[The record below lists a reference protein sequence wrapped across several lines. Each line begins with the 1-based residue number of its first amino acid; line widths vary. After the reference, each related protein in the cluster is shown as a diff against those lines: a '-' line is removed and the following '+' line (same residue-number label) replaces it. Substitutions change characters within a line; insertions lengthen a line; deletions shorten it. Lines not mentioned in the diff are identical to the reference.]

1 MTATAT
7 ATTTARTELLVDGT
21 WRRPASGGVTEV
33 ENPATGEVVGTSA
46 EGTAPDVDLAVEAAR
61 RAFAGWST
69 TALEARLEVLGRWAA
84 LLDQR
89 RELLVETVVAEVGA
103 PVALAREAHVG
114 MALEVLGAYL
124 AEAAAVPWEQRI
136 GSSLV
141 LREAVGVAACITPW
155 NWPLYQVLAK
165 IGGALVAGS
174 TVVLKPAELT
184 PLSAYLLAD
193 AALDAGLPAGVLNL
207 VPGSGRVVGEAMV
220 THPDVDVVSF
230 TGSTGVG
237 VRISQL
243 AAPDVKRVCLELGGK
258 SASVVLPGADLDVAV
273 PASVQGA
280 MLNSGQTCSAWSRL
294 LVPDELLPAV
304 LERAAA
310 EAEQLVPGDPAA
322 PGTSLGPV
330 VSAAQRATVTGFVER
345 ARAAGARVLTGG
357 ERNPCDRGHFVAP
370 TVVTD
375 VAQDAEIVQQEVF
388 GPVLTIQGYADV
400 DQAVALANDSAYGL
414 HGAVWAEDRE
424 RALGVARRLRTGQ
437 VDVNGAAFNPAA
449 PFGGYGRSGNG
460 RELGRYGIEEFLE
473 TKSVQL

>member
-1 MTATAT
+1 MTSALVTLRD
-7 ATTTARTELLVDGT
+7 RTEILVDGA
-21 WRRPASGGVTEV
+21 WRRPVGGGVTEV
-33 ENPATGEVVGTSA
+33 EDPATGTVVGTSA
-46 EGTAPDVDLAVEAAR
+46 DAGPEDVDAAVAAAR
-61 RAFAGWST
+61 RAFAGWSVT
-69 TALEARLEVLGRWAA
+69 PLEQRLHVLRGWLDRLEARH
-84 LLDQR
+84 D
-89 RELLVETVVAEVGA
+89 LLVDTIVSEVGA
-103 PVALAREAHVG
+103 PVALARDAHVG
-114 MALEVLGAYL
+114 MALDVLRAYL
-124 AEAAAVPWEQRI
+124 DEARAVHWQERI

-141 LREAVGVAACITPW
+141 FREAAGVAACITPW

-193 AALDAGLPAGVLNL
+193 AALEAGLPDGVLNL

-258 SASVVLPGADLDVAV
+258 SASIVLPDADLDRAV

-294 LVPDELLPAV
+294 LVPHSLVPEV

-310 EAEQLVPGDPAA
+310 EAGRMTVGDPRRDD
-322 PGTSLGPV
+322 TELGPV
-330 VSAAQRATVTGFVER
+330 ASATQRATVTGFVER
-345 ARAAGARVLTGG
+345 AVAAGARVVAGG
-357 ERNPCDRGHFVAP
+357 VDQPRDGGYFVAP

-375 VAQDAEIVQQEVF
+375 VGRDAEIVREEVF
-388 GPVLTIQGYADV
+388 GPVVTVQGYIDEV
-400 DQAVALANDSAYGL
+400 EAVALANDSSYGL
-414 HGAVWAEDRE
+414 HGAVWSGDQE
-424 RALGVARRLRTGQ
+424 RALAVARRLRTGQ
-437 VDVNGAAFNPAA
+437 VDLNGAAFNPAA